1 MHNNPMRTRFLHIFA
16 TNGVENCQVR
26 QHRTSLPN
34 ILPFK
39 KVKFIS
45 YIKQT
50 KLRNNRISPGRV
62 NKRARSVIYLQL
74 LQNRVTCEFLFIKFC
89 IYLFIPLYNIY
100 IHFDPYVNFEKMKY
114 MSIYMGKTSC
124 IIHKI

>member
-16 TNGVENCQVR
+16 TKGVENCQVR

-34 ILPFK
+34 ILPSK

-89 IYLFIPLYNIY
+89 IYIYLFPFITYTFTSIIREFRKNEIHVNLY
-100 IHFDPYVNFEKMKY
+100 
-114 MSIYMGKTSC
+114 GKDFLYYT
-124 IIHKI
+124 